1 MSIQHG
7 KMNLTV
13 YRIDDNPH
21 ADAEGL
27 IEAAAKRAAIPLCD
41 AQNMPDGV
49 SIGFASGKVLLD
61 GDITEENSI
70 IDGHVVLNVRSTAK
84 KIDAGLL
91 KAVIQREEAAYRKA
105 NNLEFVPKKM
115 RRQIKEESIERLM
128 LDATP
133 AVKGVELV
141 FDGDHLLIGATSD
154 KECDTAVMLVAKDL
168 GIVPEIPKHSNADGD
183 GFTAGREF
191 LTWLFNAIQSDDLP
205 GDDNQMMIEG
215 PLELL
220 APSERE
226 DGKTGI
232 CTKAKIEGDTVA
244 NSAELETMFREKK
257 MIRKAKLA
265 LVRDE
270 RVWRFAF
277 DADAWNFASLELPND
292 CETFADRVAAV
303 REMYDALDGLFNA
316 WRTAEAIARGIQ
328 ELPNINNETEKE

>member
-1 MSIQHG
+1 MGFQKG
-7 KMNLTV
+7 KLKLSM

-21 ADAEGL
+21 NGAIEL
-27 IEAAAKRAAIPLCD
+27 IEAAAKKAAIPISD
-41 AQNMPDGV
+41 VKTTPDGV
-49 SIGFASGKVLLD
+49 SIGFASGKILLD
-61 GDITEENSI
+61 SQITEGNSL
-70 IDGHVVLNVRSTAK
+70 IDGYAVLNVRSTAK

-105 NNLEFVPKKM
+105 NNSEFVPKKA
-115 RRQIKEESIERLM
+115 RRQIKEESVERLM
-128 LDATP
+128 ADATL
-133 AVKGVELV
+133 AVKGTELV
-141 FDGDHLLIGATSD
+141 FDGDRILIGATSD

-183 GFTAGREF
+183 EFTAGREF

-270 RVWRFAF
+270 RVWRFTF
-277 DADAWNFASLELPND
+277 DADAWNFGSLELPED
-292 CETFADRVAAV
+292 CETFADRVEAV

-328 ELPNINNETEKE
+328 ELPNMEKK